1 MPVSS
6 NLHVK
11 AGVVVRTVPRV
22 APERLV
28 PLAAFGVATVHEAIG
43 RRGLMASSLRPIY
56 RGASIAGP
64 AVTVSV
70 TPGDNTMIHVVVEL
84 CQAGDVLVISPTSPC
99 EDGYFGDL
107 FATALKARGVQGL
120 IIDAGVR
127 DIRTLAEMGFPV
139 WSKVVHAQGTVKE
152 SLGNINVPIVCG
164 GLDVVPGDIIVADDD
179 GVMVLARQQLDAALA
194 AAQARTEKETR
205 NRARFAA
212 GEVGLDVYGMCEKL
226 AGKGLVYVEQLSDI
240 ARPK

>member
-1 MPVSS
+1 MPVSTHP
-6 NLHVK
+6 NAK
-11 AGVVVRTVPRV
+11 PGIVVRTIPRT
-22 APERLV
+22 PMDRLT
-28 PLAAFGVATVHEAIG
+28 PLADYGVATVHEAIG

-56 RGASIAGP
+56 PGASIAGP

-127 DIRTLAEMGFPV
+127 DIRTLHEMGFPV
-139 WSKVVHAQGTVKE
+139 WSKAVCAQGTVKE
-152 SLGNINVPIVCG
+152 SLGNVNVPIVCG
-164 GLDVVPGDIIVADDD
+164 GHPVEPGDIIIADDD
-179 GVMVLARQQLDAALA
+179 GVMVLARGRIDEALTAAK
-194 AAQARTEKETR
+194 ARAEKETR
-205 NRARFAA
+205 NRARFQA
-212 GEVGLDVYGMCEKL
+212 GEVGLDVYGMRETL
-226 AGKGLVYVEQLSDI
+226 ARKGLVYVESLSDLEGN
-240 ARPK
+240 